1 MVDDI
6 SNDDFRERFASGDS
20 GAYQLIDVREEDEY
34 AAGHIPGAVNM
45 PLSEFMARYD
55 EIEEET
61 PALFVCNTGVRSSQ
75 AAFYLAGMGY
85 ENLYNLEE
93 GTKGWIK
100 QGHAVEKIDPEM

>member
-6 SNDDFRERFASGDS
+6 TNEAYLERFASGDE

-34 AAGHIPGAVNM
+34 AAGHIPGAMNI

-55 EIEEET
+55 EVDEDM

-75 AAFYLAGMGY
+75 AAFFLAGMGC

-100 QGHAVEKIDPEM
+100 QGHAVEREDLD